1 MISGLQKGR
10 AGLPDR
16 EFPVFFTFQINPPDM
31 TKAYPYNQTYIWLI
45 SLTAALGGFLFGYDW
60 VVIGGAKSF
69 YEPFFNITSSADQ
82 GWGTSSALVGC
93 MVGATLCIFLSDRLG
108 RKRLLIFSG
117 FLFSLSAIGTALAD
131 TFWFFNFYRIIGGIA
146 MGIALN
152 LSPLYISE
160 MSPAERR
167 GRMVTI
173 NQLLIMIG
181 VLLAQVVNWQ
191 ISLLDT
197 QLTDDATFDQIA
209 QSWNGQVGWRWMFGA
224 EVIPAALFFI
234 LLFFVPESTRWLIKN
249 GQVDKARKIL
259 EKMGGEEYAEDSIL
273 ETRAILSNGDE
284 SQVNLKALFHP
295 KILKLLALGIFLAFL
310 QQWSGINVVIYY
322 AADIFQAAG
331 FTLKQMMLNIVV
343 IGGVMVASVFVTLA
357 TVDKY
362 GRKSIM
368 LWCLSAM
375 ALLYGAIGY
384 SFYADLGGATV
395 VVLVLANVMFY
406 SISLA
411 PLLWVLL
418 SEIFPTR
425 VRGAAISIGALAHWV
440 GNFTLTYFFP
450 AIKENLGWANNFWL
464 YGAICAFGFLV
475 LWKVLPETKGKSL
488 EELDKELS

>member
-1 MISGLQKGR
+1 M
-10 AGLPDR
+10 D
-16 EFPVFFTFQINPPDM
+16 
-31 TKAYPYNQTYIWLI
+31 QTSTYRPTYLWLI
-45 SLTAALGGFLFGYDW
+45 TLTAALGGFLFGYDW
-60 VVIGGAKSF
+60 VVIGGAKPF
-69 YEPFFNITSSADQ
+69 YEPFFDITSAADQ

-93 MVGATLCIFLSDRLG
+93 MVGAAGCIFLSDRLG
-108 RKRLLIFSG
+108 RKRLLIAAG
-117 FLFSLSAIGTALAD
+117 FLFSLSAVGTAL
-131 TFWFFNFYRIIGGIA
+131 TESFFGFNLYRILGGVA

-160 MSPAERR
+160 MSPAEKR

-173 NQLLIMIG
+173 NQLLIMFG

-197 QLTDDATFDQIA
+197 ELVEGASFDQIA
-209 QSWNGQVGWRWMFGA
+209 ASWSGQEGWRWMFGA

-234 LLFFVPESTRWLIKN
+234 LMFFVPESTRWLIKN
-249 GQVDKARKIL
+249 GEVERARIVLTKL
-259 EKMGGEEYAEDSIL
+259 GGATYAEDSIR
-273 ETRAILSNGDE
+273 ETLDTLSRGDE
-284 SQVNLKALFHP
+284 SQIDLRALFQP
-295 KILKLLALGIFLAFL
+295 KVMRLLALGIFLAFL

-343 IGGVMVASVFVTLA
+343 IGGVMVLSVFVTLA

-362 GRKSIM
+362 GRKSI
-368 LWCLSAM
+368 LLTCLGAM
-375 ALLYGAIGY
+375 SLLYLGIGY
-384 SFYADLGGATV
+384 SFFADLGGGIV

-440 GNFTLTYFFP
+440 GNFTLTYYFP

-464 YGAICAFGFLV
+464 YGAICTLGFLV

-488 EELDKELS
+488 EELDRELG

>member
-1 MISGLQKGR
+1 MH
-10 AGLPDR
+10 
-16 EFPVFFTFQINPPDM
+16 
-31 TKAYPYNQTYIWLI
+31 KAYPLNQTYLWLI

-69 YEPFFNITSSADQ
+69 YEPFFNVTRVEDQ

-93 MVGATLCIFLSDRLG
+93 MIGATCCIFLSEPMG
-108 RKRLLIFSG
+108 RKKLLIFSG
-117 FLFSLSAIGTALAD
+117 FLFSLSAVGTALAD
-131 TFWFFNFYRIIGGIA
+131 TFWWFNCFRIVGGIA

-160 MSPAERR
+160 ISPAEKR

-181 VLLAQVVNWQ
+181 VLLAQVANWQ

-197 QLTDDATFDQIA
+197 ELSDQATFDQIA
-209 QSWNGQVGWRWMFGA
+209 QSWNGQMGWRWMFGA
-224 EVIPAALFFI
+224 EMIPAVLFFL
-234 LLFFVPESTRWLIKN
+234 LLFWVPESPRWLVKN
-249 GQVDKARKIL
+249 GQKERARLIL
-259 EKMGGEEYAEDSIL
+259 ERIGGEEYAQDSL
-273 ETRAILSNGDE
+273 RQAEQILSKGDE
-284 SQVNLKALFHP
+284 SQFNLKALMQP
-295 KILKLLALGIFLAFL
+295 KIIRLLGLGIFLAFL

-357 TVDKY
+357 TVDRF
-362 GRKSIM
+362 GRKSIL
-368 LWCLSAM
+368 LWCLAAM
-375 ALLYGAIGY
+375 SLLYAAIGY
-384 SFYADLGGATV
+384 TFYADLGGATI

-464 YGAICAFGFLV
+464 YGLICAVGFVV
-475 LWKVLPETKGKSL
+475 LWKILPETKGKSL
-488 EELDKELS
+488 EQLDQELS

>member
-1 MISGLQKGR
+1 VKWGR

-16 EFPVFFTFQINPPDM
+16 EFVLFFEIQINPPNM

-69 YEPFFNITSSADQ
+69 YEPFFNITSPADQ

-131 TFWFFNFYRIIGGIA
+131 TFWWFNFYRIVGGIA

-197 QLTDDATFDQIA
+197 QLTDEATFNQIA

-249 GQVDKARKIL
+249 GQVDAARSIL
-259 EKMGGEEYAEDSIL
+259 KKMGGEEYAHDCIQ
-273 ETRAILSNGDE
+273 ETKAILSKGDE
-284 SQVNLKALFHP
+284 SQVDLKALFHP
-295 KILKLLALGIFLAFL
+295 KILRLLALGVFLAFL

-368 LWCLSAM
+368 LWCLGAM
-375 ALLYGAIGY
+375 AFLYGGIGY

-464 YGAICAFGFLV
+464 YGTICAFGFLV

-488 EELDKELS
+488 EELDQELS